1 VIRVALVCQDGLS
14 TITFARW
21 FAMELRGRKDVRLT
35 TISSRDIYAREVND
49 LGTEHIEISTGRFI
63 HPARDLAYFW
73 TLLRAFRRER
83 FDVVVTFGTK
93 PNIYGPV
100 AARIAGV
107 PRIIVAVRGLGRLFN
122 RPSSV
127 RGRVLGWL
135 IHRMYRTAC
144 ACANRVWFTNPHDRE
159 YLTAR
164 GIVKPDQTF
173 LTANSVDPDFFSTA
187 RIVSTDL
194 EHRRRELGLRAEDLV
209 VVMVARLIRLKGVVE
224 FVQAARL
231 VRARHPHVRFLL
243 IAPPEPGTLEAVPE
257 AYVAEAQR
265 AGDIVWLGFRKDVRE
280 LYALADIAVL
290 PSYYKEGGY
299 PRALLE
305 PMALGK
311 PVIAADTPEC
321 RGPVEPDGNGFLV
334 PPRDPAALAGRIEQ
348 LILDPGLRERFGT
361 RSREIVLERF
371 ADHIVGHQVLAEIGV
386 AA

>member
-1 VIRVALVCQDGLS
+1 
-14 TITFARW
+14 
-21 FAMELRGRKDVRLT
+21 
-35 TISSRDIYAREVND
+35 
-49 LGTEHIEISTGRFI
+49 
-63 HPARDLAYFW
+63 
-73 TLLRAFRRER
+73 
-83 FDVVVTFGTK
+83 
-93 PNIYGPV
+93 
-100 AARIAGV
+100 
-107 PRIIVAVRGLGRLFN
+107 
-122 RPSSV
+122 
-127 RGRVLGWL
+127 
-135 IHRMYRTAC
+135 
-144 ACANRVWFTNPHDRE
+144 
-159 YLTAR
+159 
-164 GIVKPDQTF
+164 
-173 LTANSVDPDFFSTA
+173 
-187 RIVSTDL
+187 
-194 EHRRRELGLRAEDLV
+194 
-209 VVMVARLIRLKGVVE
+209 
-224 FVQAARL
+224 
-231 VRARHPHVRFLL
+231 VRFLL